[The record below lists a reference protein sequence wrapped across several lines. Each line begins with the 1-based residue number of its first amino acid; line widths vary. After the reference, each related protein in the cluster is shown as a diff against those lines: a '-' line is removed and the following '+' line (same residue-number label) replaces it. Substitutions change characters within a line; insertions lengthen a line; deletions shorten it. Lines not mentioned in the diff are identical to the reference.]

1 MAEIIS
7 LSAQARDL
15 KGRKTEHLRA
25 ENLVPAVMY
34 GFETEPAN
42 VQLNRGDFGR
52 AYQKAGESTVVELDI
67 DGTKNLV
74 LIQEVQ
80 YNPITDD
87 VTHVDFRRI
96 NMNEKIEAMISI
108 KLTGISPAVKDLG
121 GTLVH
126 SLEEVEVLAL
136 PAALVREFIMD
147 ISSLATFN
155 DVLRVSDIIVP
166 EGIEI
171 LTDKEDTIASIQEP
185 VSEEELLAQEAA
197 TTEAIENVAKQEEE
211 LAKAKEEEK
220 SKEPKK

>member
-1 MAEIIS
+1 MAETIS

-25 ENLVPAVMY
+25 ENLIPAVMY
-34 GFETEPAN
+34 GFETEPVN
-42 VQLNRGDFGR
+42 IQLNRGDFGR

-67 DGTKNLV
+67 NGTKHLV

-80 YNPITDD
+80 HNPLTDD

-96 NMNEKIEAMISI
+96 NMDEKIEAMISI

-136 PAALVREFIMD
+136 PGALIREFVMD
-147 ISSLATFN
+147 ISSLATFD
-155 DVLRVSDIIVP
+155 DVLRVSDIEAP

-171 LTDKEDTIASIQEP
+171 LTDPEDTIASVQEP
-185 VSEEELLAQEAA
+185 VSEEELLAQEEA
-197 TTEAIENVAKQEEE
+197 TKEAIENVAKQEEE
-211 LAKAKEEEK
+211 LAKAKEDEK
-220 SKEPKK
+220 AKESK